1 MEQQTKR
8 GRGQPRKPDKTQF
21 QVRAYK
27 TTAER
32 FANAS
37 ERLGIKQTDAF
48 EQALQ
53 MWLKSNEQ

>member
-1 MEQQTKR
+1 MEQQVKR
-8 GRGQPRKPDKTQF
+8 GRGRPRTPDKTQF
-21 QVRAYK
+21 QVRAHR

-32 FANAS
+32 FVNAT

-53 MWLKSNEQ
+53 MWLKSNER

>member
-1 MEQQTKR
+1 MT
-8 GRGQPRKPDKTQF
+8 
-21 QVRAYK
+21 RAHR

-32 FANAS
+32 FVNAT

-53 MWLKSNEQ
+53 MWLKSNER